1 LTSARCRRKTVA
13 NGGRGSSLQVPAP
26 FEYERATSI
35 EHALELLAE
44 LGPEAR
50 LIAGGHPLLPMMK
63 LRPASPEHLIDS
75 RRAAEHSTQEVL
87 G

>member
-1 LTSARCRRKTVA
+1 LTSARHRRKTVA
-13 NGGRGSSLQVPAP
+13 NGGRGSSLQVPAL

-44 LGPEAR
+44 GGPGAR
-50 LIAGGHPLLPMMK
+50 LLAGGHSLLPMME
-63 LRPASPEHLIDS
+63 LRPASPEYLIDI
-75 RRAAEHSTQEVL
+75 RWAAEHSTQEVS